1 MGKIAFLFAGQGA
14 QYVGMGK
21 SLYDSNAAARRVFD
35 SAEAMR
41 PGLLELCFEG
51 SLEALSQTIN
61 TQPAL
66 FTVGYACAAALNAEG
81 IVPEAAAGFSL
92 GELPAAA
99 FCGMLS
105 FEDAFSLVTER
116 ARLMQSCAEVIPG
129 AMVAVMKLN
138 DTVVNDICGRIPG
151 SYPVNYNCPG
161 QIVVAC
167 LADNADALVK
177 AAKEAGGRAI
187 KLRVSGAFHSP
198 YMQKAAEGL
207 DKYLKNIT
215 LNKTTIPLYANL
227 NAKPYADDHYAE
239 TLAAQVKSPV
249 LWQQTIENMSADGI
263 THFIELGAG
272 NVLAGLVKAILPEAN
287 VISFEK
293 PDSLSAV
300 KELCQCLI

>member
-21 SLYDSNAAARRVFD
+21 SLYDNNSVARHFYD
-35 SAEAMR
+35 SAKALR

-51 SLEALSQTIN
+51 GMDALSQTIN

-66 FTVGYACAAALNAEG
+66 FTVGYACAKVLQAEG
-81 IVPEAAAGFSL
+81 ITPTAVAGFSL
-92 GELPAAA
+92 GEIPATA

-105 FEDAFSLVTER
+105 FDEAFSLVNER
-116 ARLMQSCAEVIPG
+116 ARLMQSCTDAVQG
-129 AMVAVMKLN
+129 AMVAVMKLSN
-138 DTVVNDICGRIPG
+138 AAVHDICDKIAG

-167 LADNADALVK
+167 VADKADALVK

-198 YMQKAAEGL
+198 YMQNAAEGL
-207 DKYLKNIT
+207 DVFLKNIKINQT
-215 LNKTTIPLYANL
+215 HIPLYANL
-227 NAKPYADDHYAE
+227 TAKPYEDGKYAE
-239 TLAAQVKSPV
+239 TLSAQVKSPV
-249 LWQQTIENMSADGI
+249 LWQKTIENMAFDGI

-272 NVLAGLVKAILPEAN
+272 TVLAGLVKSIIPEAK
-287 VISFEK
+287 VVSFEK
-293 PDSLSAV
+293 AESLSAV